1 MTANGPAGARTHT
14 RARVRAKPMNELLVK
29 LDWVSVFLDHCGEDT
44 LEICTGKVHVR
55 LFKEQSTV
63 IVEQEADRDG

>member
-1 MTANGPAGARTHT
+1 MTTKNEKT
-14 RARVRAKPMNELLVK
+14 KPNCELLAK

-44 LEICTGKVHVR
+44 LEICTGKVRVR

-63 IVEQEADRDG
+63 IVEQEVARDG